1 MARVTAGIMQALHGV
16 IALCLL
22 AMVVLVFGNVAL
34 RYLLNTGIL
43 VSEELSRF
51 LFVWLVFLGA
61 IVAMYEHAHLGV
73 DILVKRLPPI
83 GKKICF
89 LVAHLLILLALGMF
103 IRGSWTQTLINL
115 GNRAPVT
122 GLQMAIIHIP
132 GLLAALAMTLMVV
145 LDLFRLLTGRLSDR
159 DMVQV
164 TEAPDLA
171 EAEEIQH
178 ELEEQERHHPGERP
192 GA

>member
-1 MARVTAGIMQALHGV
+1 MAKVTAGIMQALHGV